1 MPWHILVGKEGG
13 MS

>member
-1 MPWHILVGKEGG
+1 MPWHILVGKEGD